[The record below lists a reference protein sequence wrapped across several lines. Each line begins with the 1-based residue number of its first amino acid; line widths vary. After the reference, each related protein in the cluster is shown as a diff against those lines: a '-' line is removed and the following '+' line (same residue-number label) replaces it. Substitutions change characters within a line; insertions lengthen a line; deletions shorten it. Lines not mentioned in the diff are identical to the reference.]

1 MKTLQRYKNLTIS
14 AQIYDPELSGTVI
27 FHVDEE
33 GRDWYELQETFSE
46 DTIKVGYNAQGI
58 VCTVSEHVYAI
69 APTGLSIVEVESLP
83 ENFVLEYGAYE
94 YLNGEVV
101 PRIPTDAEIAAA
113 ADERRKQLVSAIS
126 VELSILKDISATG
139 IATAAELFRLNA
151 LINYRIEL
159 LRLDVINGVWPAI
172 AHQKGT
178 K

>member
-1 MKTLQRYKNLTIS
+1 MKTLQHYKNLTIS

-33 GRDWYELQETFSE
+33 GRDWYELQKTFSE
-46 DTIKVGYNAQGI
+46 DTIKVGYNAQGV

-101 PRIPTDAEIAAA
+101 PRIPTEAEIAAA
-113 ADERRKQLVSAIS
+113 ADERRKQLMSAIS
-126 VELSILKDISATG
+126 VELDTLEDIAASGTGTAQELNRLAVLKQY
-139 IATAAELFRLNA
+139 RVA
-151 LINYRIEL
+151 LM
-159 LRLDVINGVWPAI
+159 RLDITQPWPELT
-172 AHQKGT
+172 Q
-178 K
+178 